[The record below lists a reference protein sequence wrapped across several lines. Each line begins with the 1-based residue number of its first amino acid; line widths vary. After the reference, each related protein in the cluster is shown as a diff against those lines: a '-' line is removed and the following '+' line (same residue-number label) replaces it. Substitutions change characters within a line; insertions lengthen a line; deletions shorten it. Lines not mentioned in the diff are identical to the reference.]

1 MWKRASDSYFSPDE
15 FRIAVQPCIQALRSV
30 TWILQSNKAKIQAF
44 DDWYLPW
51 QQKLKDDVVLRW
63 AVQARNRIEKQGD
76 LQTHS
81 KLKVTF
87 SRSWHDKASLE
98 CDLPPMMTTDRIAE
112 TALNQAPHGQ
122 DEEAV
127 LKIERR
133 WVDLGLPDYEVLD
146 ALSRTY
152 AVLHELVTD
161 AHRHLTPSV
170 RPSDCPANVS
180 EAPGLLECMA
190 DINKP
195 RIIWVKLRDR
205 QQAVVTP
212 FFRETSSED
221 LDAAGKRYGIVQP
234 AIDRLKQAKSFQEE
248 CEGWFEV
255 AKGMLRVDKYHRPT
269 ALLRTDKT
277 MHIIALEMHD
287 RAEKHIALRHLAQQA
302 RRLGARAVFLIN
314 EVWRRPAEKI
324 SEEPYAV
331 DMQTRYEALVLHG
344 LKDDGTFLNC
354 TAGFRRIGE
363 AIVFEPEQVDFKDFP
378 NILRPLCDIW
388 RIRSPHGPSA
398 GTS

>member
-1 MWKRASDSYFSPDE
+1 
-15 FRIAVQPCIQALRSV
+15 
-30 TWILQSNKAKIQAF
+30 
-44 DDWYLPW
+44 
-51 QQKLKDDVVLRW
+51 
-63 AVQARNRIEKQGD
+63 
-76 LQTHS
+76 
-81 KLKVTF
+81 
-87 SRSWHDKASLE
+87 
-98 CDLPPMMTTDRIAE
+98 
-112 TALNQAPHGQ
+112 
-122 DEEAV
+122 
-127 LKIERR
+127 
-133 WVDLGLPDYEVLD
+133 
-146 ALSRTY
+146 
-152 AVLHELVTD
+152 
-161 AHRHLTPSV
+161 
-170 RPSDCPANVS
+170 
-180 EAPGLLECMA
+180 
-190 DINKP
+190 
-195 RIIWVKLRDR
+195 
-205 QQAVVTP
+205 
-212 FFRETSSED
+212 
-221 LDAAGKRYGIVQP
+221 
-234 AIDRLKQAKSFQEE
+234 
-248 CEGWFEV
+248 
-255 AKGMLRVDKYHRPT
+255 
-269 ALLRTDKT
+269 